1 MPSAFELLDKAIE
14 LGRQELAHLAAGE
27 VEQAGELA
35 SGRDDMLSEIL
46 SEKVLAG
53 PAADNMDALMS
64 RLLELKDLQ
73 ARIIDEATRQRAD
86 VAAKLRRT
94 GLEQRRH
101 AGYGRAA
108 HPTPRIQ
115 SRYISR
121 NS

>member
-14 LGRQELAHLAAGE
+14 LGRQELAYLAAGE
-27 VEQAGELA
+27 VEQADKLA
-35 SGRDDMLSEIL
+35 RGRDDMLSEIL
-46 SEKVLAG
+46 SEEVLAG

-73 ARIIDEATRQRAD
+73 ARIIDEAARQRAD
-86 VAAKLRRT
+86 VAAQLRRT